1 MPAEPS
7 DRHWTCSENKP
18 VRCAVLAGSNSWH
31 FRDLVR
37 GGRQLAA
44 AGRAK
49 IELRACGFEQLG
61 GGLVSNQPS
70 FSLQP
75 NLSWQADAVLVRVM
89 PAGSLEQ
96 IVFRMDLLQ
105 RLMLAGTPVI
115 NEPKTIEASVDKY
128 LCLAKL
134 AAAGLPVPDTRVSQT
149 IEQAI
154 LDFESLGGDVVV
166 KPIFGSM
173 GRGIQR
179 LRSLASAKE
188 VYEGLIQQ
196 GSVIYQQ
203 RFIPHD
209 GSDLRLL
216 VIDEQVWAMRRRA
229 TSGWITNISQGGHGS
244 VHEPTAQEIDLSLRA
259 ARAVGAK
266 IAGIDLVYD
275 KTTGQGRVLEVNA
288 SAGWKEISRVLEVDF
303 AKQVLHSLLR
313 AIDCSSR

>member
-1 MPAEPS
+1 MPTEPF
-7 DRHWTCSENKP
+7 DRHWTRSENKP

-49 IELRACGFEQLG
+49 IELRACGFEQLA

-128 LCLAKL
+128 LCC
-134 AAAGLPVPDTRVSQT
+134 RQ
-149 IEQAI
+149 
-154 LDFESLGGDVVV
+154 
-166 KPIFGSM
+166 
-173 GRGIQR
+173 
-179 LRSLASAKE
+179 
-188 VYEGLIQQ
+188 
-196 GSVIYQQ
+196 
-203 RFIPHD
+203 
-209 GSDLRLL
+209 
-216 VIDEQVWAMRRRA
+216 
-229 TSGWITNISQGGHGS
+229 
-244 VHEPTAQEIDLSLRA
+244 
-259 ARAVGAK
+259 
-266 IAGIDLVYD
+266 IAGAGHSSQSND
-275 KTTGQGRVLEVNA
+275 RA
-288 SAGWKEISRVLEVDF
+288 SDF
-303 AKQVLHSLLR
+303 GFRIAR
-313 AIDCSSR
+313 W